1 MNNNYAQKVELLL
14 RMMPI
19 ISDETKKKF
28 AVRQIK
34 SYGKQPKNLKNTRLF
49 GVNT

>member
-19 ISDETKKKF
+19 ITDEGVF
-28 AVRQIK
+28 AVHGGSAILWKTGRPASPI
-34 SYGKQPKNLKNTRLF
+34 LMLI
-49 GVNT
+49 

>member
-19 ISDETKKKF
+19 INDEGVF
-28 AVRQIK
+28 AVH
-34 SYGKQPKNLKNTRLF
+34 G
-49 GVNT
+49 G